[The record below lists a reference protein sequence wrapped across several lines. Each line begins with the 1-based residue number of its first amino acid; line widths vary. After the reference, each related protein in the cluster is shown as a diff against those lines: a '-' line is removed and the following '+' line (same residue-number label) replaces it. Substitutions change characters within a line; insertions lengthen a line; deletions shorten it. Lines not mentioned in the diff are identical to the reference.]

1 MMKSFT
7 KQIYFVFLIACCSL
21 LTINYAK
28 SELPINQAEFLSPDE
43 AFKIN
48 YDIVDQNH
56 VKINWII
63 HPGYYLY
70 MGMFEFKSLD
80 ENKISKIEMPEGKK
94 KQDEFFGDVDVY
106 YYSAEADVYFLDDI
120 KNSIELKVKYQGCA
134 DAGLCY
140 PPVFKTIT
148 LKKKASLN
156 NLKKT
161 SLFESQNAMSDSLLL
176 NSLLYNSIIFF
187 LAGLLLAFTPCVLPM
202 VPILTGIIAGQ
213 GNVSQKKSLT
223 LSIIY
228 VLSMSLTYA
237 VAGIIVAV
245 SGTNIQASLQNPYVI
260 GSISLLFFIFA
271 LAMFKFFD
279 IQMPKSIQTVMT
291 QLSNKQKSGSY
302 GDVAV
307 MGVLSALIV
316 GPCVT
321 APLIGALIYIAS
333 TGDVLVGGIALFSL
347 GIGMGAPLI
356 LLGSTTTK
364 LISKIGPYL
373 QLVNYFFGALFLVVS
388 IWLLERILSIEV
400 AAYLWALSSLILIF
414 ILIKSL
420 GIMKNL
426 ISISIIFI
434 SSFFLVIYF
443 SLQIN
448 GIQKN
453 SYYDPITSFIEK
465 EKFVQFITV
474 KTTQDLEKEI
484 RNSNKPVMIDL
495 YADWCVACKELEK
508 YTFSDPKVSKI
519 LNQFKLIKFDITNT
533 NEEHSKYLQS
543 MRIFGPPALFFYDT
557 SGKEINEARVVGFMD
572 SSDFLKVLKIV
583 KN

>member
-1 MMKSFT
+1 MKLFI
-7 KQIYFVFLIACCSL
+7 KQIYFILLIACCSL

-28 SELPINQAEFLSPDE
+28 SELPVNQAEFLSPDE
-43 AFKIN
+43 AFKIDYN
-48 YDIVDQNH
+48 IVDKNH

-70 MGMFEFKSLD
+70 MGMFEFKSLNA
-80 ENKISKIEMPEGKK
+80 NKILKVEMPEGKK

-106 YYSAEADVYFLDDI
+106 YYSAEADVYFVDDI
-120 KNSIELKVKYQGCA
+120 EDSIELKVKYQGCA

-148 LKKKASLN
+148 LKKNTSLN
-156 NLKKT
+156 NLKRT
-161 SLFESQNAMSDSLLL
+161 SLFESQNAMSDSLLS
-176 NSLLYNSIIFF
+176 NSIVYNSIIFF

-213 GNVSQKKSLT
+213 GNVSQKKSIT

-260 GSISLLFFIFA
+260 GAISLLFFIFA

-400 AAYLWALSSLILIF
+400 AAYLWALASLILIF
-414 ILIKSL
+414 IFIKSL
-420 GIMKNL
+420 NIINNL
-426 ISISIIFI
+426 ISTSIIFI

>member
-1 MMKSFT
+1 MKLFI
-7 KQIYFVFLIACCSL
+7 KQIYLILLVVCCSL
-21 LTINYAK
+21 LTLNHAR
-28 SELPINQAEFLSPDE
+28 SELPVNQAEFLSPDE
-43 AFKIN
+43 AFKID
-48 YDIVDQNH
+48 YEIVDQNH
-56 VKINWII
+56 AKINWII

-70 MGMFEFKSLD
+70 MGMFEFESLD
-80 ENKISKIEMPEGKK
+80 TNKISKVEMPEGKK

-106 YYSAEADVYFLDDI
+106 YFSAEADVYFVDDI
-120 KNSIELKVKYQGCA
+120 KDSIELKVKYQGCA

-148 LKKKASLN
+148 VKKKTSLN
-156 NLKKT
+156 NVRKT
-161 SLFESQNAMSDSLLL
+161 SLFESQNAMSDSLLS
-176 NSLLYNSIIFF
+176 NSLIYNSIIFF

-213 GNVSQKKSLT
+213 GHVSQKKSLT

-228 VLSMSLTYA
+228 VFSMSLTYA
-237 VAGIIVAV
+237 VAGIIVAI

-260 GSISLLFFIFA
+260 GSISLLFFLFA

-333 TGDVLVGGIALFSL
+333 TGDVIVGGIALFSL

-373 QLVNYFFGALFLVVS
+373 QLVNYFFGILFLVVS

-400 AAYLWALSSLILIF
+400 AAYLWALSSLILISIF
-414 ILIKSL
+414 IKSL
-420 GIMKNL
+420 
-426 ISISIIFI
+426 SIIKNAISTSIVFI
-434 SSFFLVIYF
+434 SSFFLLVYF
-443 SLQIN
+443 GLQVN
-448 GIQKN
+448 GINSN
-453 SYYDPITSFIEK
+453 SYYDPISSFVEK
-465 EKFVQFITV
+465 ERFVEFITV
-474 KTTQDLEKEI
+474 ETTKDLKTEI
-484 RNSNKPVMIDL
+484 NNSNRPVMIDL

-508 YTFSDPKVSKI
+508 YTFSDPKVSAI
-519 LNQFKLIKFDITNT
+519 LNQFKLIKFDITRT
-533 NEEHSKYLQS
+533 NEDHSKYLQS
-543 MRIFGPPALFFYDT
+543 MRIFGPPALFFYDLN
-557 SGKEINEARVVGFMD
+557 GEEVAEARVVGFIE
-572 SSDFLKVLKIV
+572 STDFLKVLKLV
-583 KN
+583 EK

>member
-1 MMKSFT
+1 
-7 KQIYFVFLIACCSL
+7 
-21 LTINYAK
+21 
-28 SELPINQAEFLSPDE
+28 
-43 AFKIN
+43 
-48 YDIVDQNH
+48 
-56 VKINWII
+56 
-63 HPGYYLY
+63 
-70 MGMFEFKSLD
+70 
-80 ENKISKIEMPEGKK
+80 
-94 KQDEFFGDVDVY
+94 
-106 YYSAEADVYFLDDI
+106 
-120 KNSIELKVKYQGCA
+120 
-134 DAGLCY
+134 
-140 PPVFKTIT
+140 
-148 LKKKASLN
+148 
-156 NLKKT
+156 
-161 SLFESQNAMSDSLLL
+161 
-176 NSLLYNSIIFF
+176 
-187 LAGLLLAFTPCVLPM
+187 
-202 VPILTGIIAGQ
+202 
-213 GNVSQKKSLT
+213 
-223 LSIIY
+223 
-228 VLSMSLTYA
+228 
-237 VAGIIVAV
+237 
-245 SGTNIQASLQNPYVI
+245 
-260 GSISLLFFIFA
+260 
-271 LAMFKFFD
+271 
-279 IQMPKSIQTVMT
+279 
-291 QLSNKQKSGSY
+291 
-302 GDVAV
+302 
-307 MGVLSALIV
+307 
-316 GPCVT
+316 
-321 APLIGALIYIAS
+321 
-333 TGDVLVGGIALFSL
+333 
-347 GIGMGAPLI
+347 MGAPLI

-400 AAYLWALSSLILIF
+400 AAYLWALASLILIF
-414 ILIKSL
+414 IFIKSL
-420 GIMKNL
+420 NIINNL
-426 ISISIIFI
+426 ISTSIIFI

>member
-48 YDIVDQNH
+48 YNIVDQNH

-70 MGMFEFKSLD
+70 MGMFEFKSLN

-106 YYSAEADVYFLDDI
+106 YYSAEADVYFFDDI

-237 VAGIIVAV
+237 IAGIIVAV

-400 AAYLWALSSLILIF
+400 AAYLWALASLILIF
-414 ILIKSL
+414 IFIKSL
-420 GIMKNL
+420 NIINNF
-426 ISISIIFI
+426 ISTSIIFI

>member
-1 MMKSFT
+1 
-7 KQIYFVFLIACCSL
+7 
-21 LTINYAK
+21 
-28 SELPINQAEFLSPDE
+28 
-43 AFKIN
+43 
-48 YDIVDQNH
+48 
-56 VKINWII
+56 
-63 HPGYYLY
+63 
-70 MGMFEFKSLD
+70 
-80 ENKISKIEMPEGKK
+80 
-94 KQDEFFGDVDVY
+94 
-106 YYSAEADVYFLDDI
+106 
-120 KNSIELKVKYQGCA
+120 
-134 DAGLCY
+134 
-140 PPVFKTIT
+140 
-148 LKKKASLN
+148 
-156 NLKKT
+156 
-161 SLFESQNAMSDSLLL
+161 
-176 NSLLYNSIIFF
+176 
-187 LAGLLLAFTPCVLPM
+187 
-202 VPILTGIIAGQ
+202 
-213 GNVSQKKSLT
+213 
-223 LSIIY
+223 
-228 VLSMSLTYA
+228 
-237 VAGIIVAV
+237 
-245 SGTNIQASLQNPYVI
+245 
-260 GSISLLFFIFA
+260 
-271 LAMFKFFD
+271 
-279 IQMPKSIQTVMT
+279 
-291 QLSNKQKSGSY
+291 
-302 GDVAV
+302 

-347 GIGMGAPLI
+347 DIGMGAPLI

-373 QLVNYFFGALFLVVS
+373 QLVNYFFGVLFLVVS

-400 AAYLWALSSLILIF
+400 AAYLWALASLILIF
-414 ILIKSL
+414 IFIKSL
-420 GIMKNL
+420 NIINNL
-426 ISISIIFI
+426 ISTSIIFI

>member
-1 MMKSFT
+1 MKLFI
-7 KQIYFVFLIACCSL
+7 KQIYFILLIACCSL

-28 SELPINQAEFLSPDE
+28 SELPVNQAEFLSPDE
-43 AFKIN
+43 AFKIDYN
-48 YDIVDQNH
+48 IVDKNH

-80 ENKISKIEMPEGKK
+80 ANKILKVEMPEGKK

-106 YYSAEADVYFLDDI
+106 YYSAEADVYFVDDI
-120 KNSIELKVKYQGCA
+120 EDSIELKVKYQGCA

-148 LKKKASLN
+148 LKKNTSLN
-156 NLKKT
+156 NLKRT
-161 SLFESQNAMSDSLLL
+161 SLFESQNAMSDSLLS
-176 NSLLYNSIIFF
+176 NSIVYNSIIFF

-260 GSISLLFFIFA
+260 GAISLLFFIFA

-400 AAYLWALSSLILIF
+400 AAYLWALASLILIF
-414 ILIKSL
+414 IFIKSL
-420 GIMKNL
+420 NIINNL
-426 ISISIIFI
+426 ISTSIIFI

>member
-1 MMKSFT
+1 MTLFT
-7 KQIYFVFLIACCSL
+7 KQIYSVLLIACCSL
-21 LTINYAK
+21 FIINYAK
-28 SELPINQAEFLSPDE
+28 SDLPVNQAEFLSPDE
-43 AFKIN
+43 AFKIDYN
-48 YDIVDQNH
+48 IVDENH

-80 ENKISKIEMPEGKK
+80 ANKILKVEMPEGKK

-106 YYSAEADVYFLDDI
+106 YYSAEADVYFVDDI
-120 KNSIELKVKYQGCA
+120 EDSIELKVKYQGCA

-148 LKKKASLN
+148 LKKNTSLN
-156 NLKKT
+156 NLKRT
-161 SLFESQNAMSDSLLL
+161 SLFESQNAMSDSLLS
-176 NSLLYNSIIFF
+176 NSIVYNSIIFF

-260 GSISLLFFIFA
+260 GAISLLFFIFA

-400 AAYLWALSSLILIF
+400 AAYLWALASLILIF
-414 ILIKSL
+414 IFIKSL
-420 GIMKNL
+420 NIINNL
-426 ISISIIFI
+426 ISTSIIFI

>member
-1 MMKSFT
+1 MKLFI
-7 KQIYFVFLIACCSL
+7 KQIYFILLIACCSL

-28 SELPINQAEFLSPDE
+28 SELPVNQAEFLSPDE
-43 AFKIN
+43 AFKIDYN
-48 YDIVDQNH
+48 IVDKNH

-80 ENKISKIEMPEGKK
+80 ANKILKVEMPEGKK

-106 YYSAEADVYFLDDI
+106 YYSAEADVYFVDDI
-120 KNSIELKVKYQGCA
+120 EDSIELKVKYQGCA

-148 LKKKASLN
+148 LKKNTSLN
-156 NLKKT
+156 NLKRT
-161 SLFESQNAMSDSLLL
+161 SLFESQNAMSDSLLS
-176 NSLLYNSIIFF
+176 NSIVYNSIIFF

-260 GSISLLFFIFA
+260 GAISLLFFIFA

-347 GIGMGAPLI
+347 GIGMGVPLI

-400 AAYLWALSSLILIF
+400 AAYLWALASLILIF
-414 ILIKSL
+414 IFIKSL
-420 GIMKNL
+420 NIINNF
-426 ISISIIFI
+426 ISTSIIFI

>member
-1 MMKSFT
+1 MKLFI
-7 KQIYFVFLIACCSL
+7 KQIYFILLIACCSL

-28 SELPINQAEFLSPDE
+28 SELPVNQAEFLSPDE
-43 AFKIN
+43 AFKIDYN
-48 YDIVDQNH
+48 IVDKNH

-80 ENKISKIEMPEGKK
+80 ANKILKVEMPEGKK

-106 YYSAEADVYFLDDI
+106 YYSAEADVYFVDDI
-120 KNSIELKVKYQGCA
+120 EDSIELKVKYQGCA

-148 LKKKASLN
+148 LKKNTSLN
-156 NLKKT
+156 NLKRT
-161 SLFESQNAMSDSLLL
+161 SLFESQNAMSDSLLS
-176 NSLLYNSIIFF
+176 NSIIYNSIIFF

-260 GSISLLFFIFA
+260 GAISLLFFIFA

-347 GIGMGAPLI
+347 GIGMGVPLI

-400 AAYLWALSSLILIF
+400 AAYLWALASLILIF
-414 ILIKSL
+414 IFIKSL
-420 GIMKNL
+420 NIINNL
-426 ISISIIFI
+426 ISTSIIFI

>member
-7 KQIYFVFLIACCSL
+7 KQIYFVLLIACCSL

-43 AFKIN
+43 AFKIDYN
-48 YDIVDQNH
+48 IVDQNH

-237 VAGIIVAV
+237 IAGIIVAV

>member
-48 YDIVDQNH
+48 YNIVDQNH

-80 ENKISKIEMPEGKK
+80 ENKISKIVMPEGKK

-148 LKKKASLN
+148 LKKKTSLN

-237 VAGIIVAV
+237 IAGIIVAV

-434 SSFFLVIYF
+434 SSFFLIIYF

-572 SSDFLKVLKIV
+572 SSDFLLSLIHI
-583 KN
+583 